1 MALFTMPRPSR
12 RCGGDDM
19 SMSTTTSSSNGKP
32 CSNTVQFNN
41 VEIREYNIILGDNP
55 SCNGGPPLSISWDYD
70 IETQRIIPLEAFE
83 LSRCDHDTS
92 VDGGCVG
99 LSLRRRN
106 EHELALPG
114 YARCKILSRCN
125 VTPKEMLQMETECDE
140 VKKQR
145 LETCS
150 KLQRKKRRRRHVVKV
165 CTLGLLRTV

>member
-1 MALFTMPRPSR
+1 M
-12 RCGGDDM
+12 
-19 SMSTTTSSSNGKP
+19 
-32 CSNTVQFNN
+32 
-41 VEIREYNIILGDNP
+41 
-55 SCNGGPPLSISWDYD
+55 SISWDYD